1 MDRQAQEPSAASAT
15 PTAVPSSLPAAG
27 PGAGA
32 SWRPGL
38 APLTA
43 PLPHLRRPAARL
55 LCRGLML
62 TLGQLVEVEHPE
74 RLAAVPEPAIFAL
87 NHRNALEAL
96 LAPTVLLYLRHGA
109 PLHFLADWMYVEAP
123 GLGWL
128 LRQAEPIAVYGK
140 PARFRLRESHRR
152 EGLRRPVLDACREIL
167 GRGESI
173 GIFPEGTRNR
183 DGRRL
188 LRGRLG
194 LGELALGAAVPVVPV
209 AIRYLN
215 RETARKRE
223 TTRELNRETARGPN
237 RETTRET
244 TRETNRAP
252 DRTPD
257 RQPGLGRM
265 VLSIG
270 EPLDF
275 AAERRQLAAARTSAE
290 SRDRRPGLRRELAR
304 RVVDQVMA
312 ALAGA
317 LGNDYRPWRGDQ
329 QRVPRAATG
338 GAAAGPPLT
347 PNRTAEA
354 TCE

>member
-1 MDRQAQEPSAASAT
+1 MDRQVQEPSAASAT
-15 PTAVPSSLPAAG
+15 LTAVSASLVAAG
-27 PGAGA
+27 PDAGA

-62 TLGQLVEVEHPE
+62 TLGQLVEVEHRE
-74 RLAAVPEPAIFAL
+74 RLAALPEPAIFAL
-87 NHRNALEAL
+87 NHRYALEAL
-96 LAPTVLLYLRHGA
+96 LAPTVLLYLRRGA

-128 LRQAEPIAVYGK
+128 LRQGEPIAVYGK

-152 EGLRRPVLDACREIL
+152 ERLRRPVLDACRECL

-194 LGELALGAAVPVVPV
+194 LGELALTAAAAVVPV
-209 AIRYLN
+209 AISY
-215 RETARKRE
+215 
-223 TTRELNRETARGPN
+223 PN
-237 RETTRET
+237 RETTREPN
-244 TRETNRAP
+244 RERWREPDHPP
-252 DRTPD
+252 DRP
-257 RQPGLGRM
+257 PGWGRM

-275 AAERRQLAAARTSAE
+275 AAERRQLAEAPRE
-290 SRDRRPGLRRELAR
+290 RRELAR

-317 LGNDYRPWRGDQ
+317 LGNDYRPWRADH
-329 QRVPRAATG
+329 RIVPRPASG
-338 GAAAGPPLT
+338 GDAAGPSLT
-347 PNRTAEA
+347 PHHPAEA

>member
-1 MDRQAQEPSAASAT
+1 MEGPAQEPSAVSAGPVSAATAGLAASVAI
-15 PTAVPSSLPAAG
+15 PSPRPAAG
-27 PGAGA
+27 PGV
-32 SWRPGL
+32 SWRPGF

-43 PLPHLRRPAARL
+43 PLPYLRRPAARL

-62 TLGQLVEVEHPE
+62 TLGQMIEVERGE

-87 NHRNALEAL
+87 NHRYALEAL
-96 LAPTVLLYLRHGA
+96 LAPTVLIYLRRGA

-128 LRQAEPIAVYGK
+128 LRQSEPIAVYRK

-152 EGLRRPVLDACREIL
+152 ERLRRPVLDACRELL

-194 LGELALGAAVPVVPV
+194 LGELALAAAVPVVPV
-209 AIRYLN
+209 AIRYLH
-215 RETARKRE
+215 RE
-223 TTRELNRETARGPN
+223 TTREPRRALDRPRGW
-237 RETTRET
+237 
-244 TRETNRAP
+244 
-252 DRTPD
+252 
-257 RQPGLGRM
+257 GRM
-265 VLSIG
+265 VLAIG

-275 AAERRQLAAARTSAE
+275 AAERRQLAEAATSNQG
-290 SRDRRPGLRRELAR
+290 DGRPPSEPRSDLRRELAR
-304 RVVDQVMA
+304 RVVDRVMA

-317 LGNDYRPWRGDQ
+317 LGSDYRPWHADPRP
-329 QRVPRAATG
+329 VPRPEAG
-338 GAAAGPPLT
+338 GPSPHLT
-347 PNRTAEA
+347 PTPDRTAEA
-354 TCE
+354 PCE

>member
-1 MDRQAQEPSAASAT
+1 MERPVQEPSAASTTLTVVA
-15 PTAVPSSLPAAG
+15 SSRAA
-27 PGAGA
+27 A

-43 PLPHLRRPAARL
+43 PLPHFRRPAARL

-62 TLGQLVEVEHPE
+62 TLGQLVEVERRE
-74 RLAAVPEPAIFAL
+74 RLANVPEPAIFAL

-96 LAPTVLLYLRHGA
+96 LAPTVLLYLRRGA

-128 LRQAEPIAVYGK
+128 LRLSEPITVYGK
-140 PARFRLRESHRR
+140 PARFRLRESYRR
-152 EGLRRPVLDACREIL
+152 ERLRRPVLDACRERL
-167 GRGESI
+167 ERGESI

-183 DGRRL
+183 DGRHL

-194 LGELALGAAVPVVPV
+194 LGELALAAAVPVVPV
-209 AIRYLN
+209 AISYP
-215 RETARKRE
+215 
-223 TTRELNRETARGPN
+223 TREP
-237 RETTRET
+237 
-244 TRETNRAP
+244 NRAP
-252 DRTPD
+252 DRP
-257 RQPGLGRM
+257 PGLGRM

-275 AAERRQLAAARTSAE
+275 GAERRQLAEARTSAE
-290 SRDRRPGLRRELAR
+290 SRDRRPERPRRPSEPRPDVHRELAR
-304 RVVDQVMA
+304 RVVDRVMA

-317 LGNDYRPWRGDQ
+317 LGNDYRPWH
-329 QRVPRAATG
+329 V
-338 GAAAGPPLT
+338 GAAPEPTLT